1 MESRIDKF
9 ERIRSKVEIEATI
22 LQLLTNSNQLS
33 KKISNFCNS
42 QPIRTNLIKKDVQFF
57 QFPTNSNRFDKKKRP
72 ISINVSIFL
81 RLC

>member
-33 KKISNFCNS
+33 KKY
-42 QPIRTNLIKKDVQFF
+42 PIFAIPNQFDLIW
-57 QFPTNSNRFDKKKRP
+57 
-72 ISINVSIFL
+72 
-81 RLC
+81 

>member
-42 QPIRTNLIKKDVQFF
+42 QPIRTDLIKKNVQFQSMY
-57 QFPTNSNRFDKKKRP
+57 QFFAALLIELNRKWD
-72 ISINVSIFL
+72 
-81 RLC
+81 